1 MRIASSPRRALGVF
15 AVSTIGMSTAILGFT
30 GVAQA
35 AGPVALTASTPL
47 TVPAGVCTVEWVLN
61 GAAGGNAGAQTGGAG
76 AHMVLHMS
84 VAPGDTL
91 TTAPET
97 MAGGAGGTGGGAGG
111 NGIGLM
117 VDGSLEAA
125 VGGGGGAGTWSDG
138 GSAENP
144 GDGYGGAF
152 TYDGGQAG
160 TDSAV
165 GTGGSAGGDPTGT
178 DGADGAAHAGGA
190 GAASGAGGGGGGY
203 FGGGSGASDGT
214 DGTGGGGG
222 SNLVPDGSDAV
233 LTDATGPASITY
245 EYQACTPDQVP
256 AAPHDLTARAS
267 DGTLTV
273 DFQPTWSDNG
283 DVADPD
289 TWEYQIGAGAWTAF
303 DPDYTDDGAYE
314 KVLTGLTNGTAY
326 TVHVRGV
333 SSDGVPGPAGTVTGT
348 PFKPIGAPT
357 NVKFSTS
364 NSTVTITWDAPATT
378 GTFPL
383 DGYQAFLYYSNGESG
398 GLAFECDTDVAV
410 RVCQAPAPPGPSYFG
425 GVNAVDSAGNAG
437 DPSQQLVIGKVAPP
451 ASVPSSDG
459 TLTRPSGATGGL
471 VDGEKIELH
480 GTGYKPNSLVSVLIY
495 STPQVLKS
503 IMTDSTGSFTV
514 TVTVPAGL
522 AAGHHTL
529 VAAGVDNAGHMR
541 YLTLPVT
548 VSAAGQA
555 TLAYTGAS
563 IVTPA
568 IAGLAALMVGAGL
581 LVASRRRTTH

>member
-1 MRIASSPRRALGVF
+1 M
-15 AVSTIGMSTAILGFT
+15 
-30 GVAQA
+30 
-35 AGPVALTASTPL
+35 ALTASTPL

-61 GAAGGNAGAQTGGAG
+61 GAAGSSAGTMAGGAG

-84 VAPGDTL
+84 VAPGDTM
-91 TTAPET
+91 TVSPET
-97 MAGGAGGTGGGAGG
+97 MAGGAAGTGGGAGG

-125 VGGGGGAGTWSDG
+125 VGGGGGAGTWSAG

-144 GDGYGGAF
+144 GGGYGGTF
-152 TYDGGQAG
+152 TYTGGQPG
-160 TDSAV
+160 TDSTA
-165 GTGGSAGGDPTGT
+165 GAGGSSADDSAVT
-178 DGADGAAHAGGA
+178 DGAAGAAHAGGA
-190 GAASGAGGGGGGY
+190 GAARGAGGGGGGY
-203 FGGGSGASDGT
+203 FGGGAGASNGT

-222 SNLVPDGSDAV
+222 SNLIPDGSDAV
-233 LTDATGPASITY
+233 LSDATGPAAITY
-245 EYQACTPDQVP
+245 EYQACTADQIP
-256 AAPHDLTARAS
+256 GAPHDLTAQAG

-283 DVADPD
+283 GADPD
-289 TWEYQIGAGAWTAF
+289 TWEYQLDSGAWTAF

-314 KVLTGLTNGTAY
+314 KVFTGLTNGTAY

-333 SSDGVPGPAGTVTGT
+333 SGDGVPGAAGTVTGT
-348 PFKPIGAPT
+348 PFKAIGAPV
-357 NVKFSTS
+357 NVKVATS
-364 NSTVTITWDAPATT
+364 NSTVTLTWDAPTTT

-383 DGYQAFLYYSNGESG
+383 AGYTASLGVSYGQSG
-398 GLAFECDTDVAV
+398 DLVMQCHTVATVRTCSAAVTPGAGLAYSF
-410 RVCQAPAPPGPSYFG
+410 Y
-425 GVNAVDSAGNAG
+425 VNAVDSKGNDG
-437 DPSQQLVIGKVAPP
+437 TWSDQIPVPTVAPP

-471 VDGEKIELH
+471 VNGEKIELH
-480 GTGYKPNSLVSVLIY
+480 GTGYKPNSLVSVIIY

-541 YLTLPVT
+541 YMTLPVT